1 MCINSGIVENR
12 KNTLSNSFMV
22 YTTKQ
27 YPGPIESTF
36 LSRTFSDQ
44 GVKIR
49 VRKNHQLSTNTTTT
63 TITTTKK
70 KG

>member
-1 MCINSGIVENR
+1 
-12 KNTLSNSFMV
+12 MV

-49 VRKNHQLSTNTTTT
+49 VRKNHQLSINSATTATSR
-63 TITTTKK
+63 KK
-70 KG
+70 R